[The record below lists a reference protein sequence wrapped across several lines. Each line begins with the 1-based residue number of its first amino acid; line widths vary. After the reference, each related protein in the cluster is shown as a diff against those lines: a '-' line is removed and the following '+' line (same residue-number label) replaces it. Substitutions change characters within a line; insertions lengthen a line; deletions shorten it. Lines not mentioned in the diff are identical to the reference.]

1 MKLKTLMLGLF
12 FSCVSQA
19 QDLSGVLTFHG
30 AIVQA
35 PCNIQVTNEMM
46 TSICLVDKSLVEQ
59 NVLISNVVDSEKKLL
74 MYKLTLEKIKQDKN
88 AMVLHMS
95 YM

>member
-1 MKLKTLMLGLF
+1 MQ
-12 FSCVSQA
+12 V
-19 QDLSGVLTFHG
+19 
-30 AIVQA
+30 